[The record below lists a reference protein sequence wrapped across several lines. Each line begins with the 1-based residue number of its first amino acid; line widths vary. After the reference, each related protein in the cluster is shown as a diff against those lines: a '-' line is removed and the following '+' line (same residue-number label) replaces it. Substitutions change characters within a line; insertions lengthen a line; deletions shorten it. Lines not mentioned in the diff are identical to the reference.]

1 MFYDWRRNY
10 IQNKKPTIKKLGE
23 NYKQRRKQMN
33 KKKRQAI
40 SLVGIL
46 TVMIAFFITP
56 ITALAAS
63 VNYEKIGDYVS
74 TWHVAS
80 LGGLHWTDNGVHL
93 IKADNQPAFCIEHG
107 VLLNGGSGFEP
118 SEMDSAE
125 KERLSLI
132 SYYGYQISPTM
143 ENYGI
148 TQNIIW
154 EEFGDTLLTTQLPNY
169 ANRKN
174 EILAKV
180 TNHKIKPSFANQN
193 ITLNV
198 GDSITLTD
206 TNNVLSK
213 YGNLLENSANLQIE
227 KNGNI
232 LKLTATASSKESGKL
247 QYSMVP
253 KDQVGQSFVYK
264 KPGEQTVATFK
275 LSNAGEMNLNIKV
288 NLNGNVKLKK
298 VDQDTGKA
306 VPNTKMKFEYNGQT
320 KEIVTDMNGL
330 AQIDGLKAGTKVKIT
345 EVTASNGFVNKGES
359 KEITIEPNK
368 TIEVVFGNKAQQG
381 LLKLKKT
388 GQKAT
393 TVTTADSDYGKLH
406 DITFD
411 YVPLADVTFT
421 IKAREDIK
429 VGDYVHA
436 KKGSVVATVKTDEKG
451 ELINMPKLYLGKYE
465 AVETTAP
472 AGYLL
477 NTTPLPFEFTYEG
490 QNVELVSQSLEA
502 KNDFQQLKITVH
514 KNEEQIQEW
523 KGNVPV
529 LEEVKA
535 NDKVFGLF
543 TNQEYTMID
552 NTIVPADALLAFGT
566 VSEGE
571 LVFSN
576 QQLMEGKYYI
586 QELDAGEIHEIDP
599 THHEF
604 EFTAMDHDKEKIID
618 IYAPKDNQEDESLPL
633 LNKLHFNQFSLK
645 KINEEA
651 TLEEK
656 NGYEF
661 TFTGNGKG
669 AIFTLETEDKEVVQT
684 VTVNKDSL
692 ATFTNVPVG
701 TFYLKEKQPSS
712 ENYVG
717 SSETYQIISTLKG
730 VQAYDS
736 EGQLLGEIMNEE
748 TSEEEESIE
757 QTEEPDS
764 KEPTKDEPIVL
775 LELKNH
781 LVKGNAELTKTD
793 VSDGKTLQNTGIRI
807 LDKDKIVVI
816 EGKTDNQGQFIFEKL
831 PKGVYYFQEFDA
843 PSGYQL
849 DETPIQFEI
858 KEEGEIVK
866 CTMTN
871 QLIPN
876 EKGSLPQTG
885 ETTSIL
891 GIALGSLLLLGVA
904 SYYFYAK
911 KKQENKT
918 K

>member
-1 MFYDWRRNY
+1 
-10 IQNKKPTIKKLGE
+10 
-23 NYKQRRKQMN
+23 MN

-40 SLVGIL
+40 SLVGVL

-74 TWHVAS
+74 TWNVAS
-80 LGGLHWTDNGVHL
+80 LGGLHWTDEGVYM

-107 VLLNGGSGFEP
+107 VLLNGGSGFTP
-118 SEMDSAE
+118 SELNSTE

-154 EEFGDTLLTTQLPNY
+154 EEFGDTLLSTHLPNY
-169 ANRKN
+169 VNRKN
-174 EILAKV
+174 EILTKV
-180 TNHKIKPSFANQN
+180 ANHKIKPSFANQS

-227 KNGNI
+227 KNGRI

-253 KDQVGQSFVYK
+253 KDQVGQSFIYK

-275 LSNAGEMNLNIKV
+275 LSNAGEMNLAIKV
-288 NLNGNVKLKK
+288 NLNGNIKLKK
-298 VDQDTGKA
+298 VDEDTGKA

-320 KEIVTDMNGL
+320 KELVTDTNGL

-345 EVTASNGFVNKGES
+345 EVTASNGFVNKGET

-393 TVTTADSDYGKLH
+393 TVTTTESDHGQLH

-436 KKGSVVATVKTDEKG
+436 KKGSIVATVKTDESG

-465 AVETTAP
+465 AIETAAP
-472 AGYLL
+472 AGYLM
-477 NTTPLPFEFTYEG
+477 NTTPLSFEFTYEG
-490 QNVELVSQSLEA
+490 QNVELVSQSFEA
-502 KNDFQQLKITVH
+502 KNDFQQLKITIH

-523 KGNVPV
+523 KENVPV
-529 LEEVKA
+529 LEEVKG

-543 TNQEYTMID
+543 TNQEYVMTD
-552 NTIVPADALLAFGT
+552 NTTVPADGLLAFGT
-566 VSEGE
+566 VKDGE
-571 LVFSN
+571 FVFPN
-576 QQLMEGKYYI
+576 LQLMEGRYYI
-586 QELDAGEIHEIDP
+586 QELDAGESHNID
-599 THHEF
+599 TAHHEF
-604 EFTAMDHDKEKIID
+604 EFTATDHETEKIID
-618 IYAPKDNQEDESLPL
+618 IYAPKGNQEDESLPL

-645 KINEEA
+645 KVNEEA

-656 NGYEF
+656 NGYDF

-669 AIFTLETEDKEVVQT
+669 AIFTLETEDMEVIQT

-717 SSETYQIISTLKG
+717 SYETYQIISTLKG

-736 EGQLLGEIMNEE
+736 KGQLLDETMN
-748 TSEEEESIE
+748 EEEESIE

-793 VSDGKTLQNTGIRI
+793 VSGGKTLPNTGIRI
-807 LDKDKIVVI
+807 LDKDKKVVI
-816 EGKTDNQGQFIFEKL
+816 EGKTDNQGQFTFEKL

-891 GIALGSLLLLGVA
+891 GIALGSLLLMGVA
-904 SYYFYAK
+904 GYYFYAK
-911 KKQENKT
+911 KKQGNKT

>member
-1 MFYDWRRNY
+1 
-10 IQNKKPTIKKLGE
+10 
-23 NYKQRRKQMN
+23 MN

-40 SLVGIL
+40 SLVGVL

-56 ITALAAS
+56 ITAFAAS

-80 LGGLHWTDNGVHL
+80 LGGLHWTDNGVHM

-107 VLLNGGSGFEP
+107 VLLNGGSGFTP
-118 SEMDSAE
+118 SELNSTE

-169 ANRKN
+169 VNRKN

-180 TNHKIKPSFANQN
+180 ANHKIKPSFANQN

-227 KNGNI
+227 KNGNT
-232 LKLTATASSKESGKL
+232 LKLTATTNSKESGKL

-253 KDQVGQSFVYK
+253 KDKVGQSFIYK

-275 LSNAGEMNLNIKV
+275 LSNAGEMNLAIKV
-288 NLNGNVKLKK
+288 NLNGNIKLKK
-298 VDQDTGKA
+298 VDEDTGKA

-320 KEIVTDMNGL
+320 KELVTDMNGL

-393 TVTTADSDYGKLH
+393 TVTTTDSDYGPLH

-429 VGDYVHA
+429 VGDHVHA
-436 KKGSVVATVKTDEKG
+436 KKGSVVATVKTDANG
-451 ELINMPKLYLGKYE
+451 ELISMPKLYLGKYE
-465 AVETTAP
+465 AIETAAP
-472 AGYLL
+472 AGYLI

-514 KNEEQIQEW
+514 KNEEQIQGW
-523 KGNVPV
+523 KENVPV

-543 TNQEYTMID
+543 TNQEYPMTD
-552 NTIVPADALLAFGT
+552 NTTVPADALLAFGT
-566 VSEGE
+566 VNEGE
-571 LVFSN
+571 LVFPN
-576 QQLMEGKYYI
+576 LQLMEGTYYI
-586 QELDAGEIHEIDP
+586 QELDAGENHSIDT

-604 EFTAMDHDKEKIID
+604 EFKATDHETEKVIEL
-618 IYAPKDNQEDESLPL
+618 YAPKDNQEDESLPL

-656 NGYEF
+656 SGYDF
-661 TFTGNGKG
+661 TFTGNGEG
-669 AIFTLETEDKEVVQT
+669 AIFTIETEDKEVIQT
-684 VTVNKDSL
+684 VTVNKESL

-712 ENYVG
+712 EKYVG

-736 EGQLLGEIMNEE
+736 NGQLLGETMNEE
-748 TSEEEESIE
+748 PSEEEESIE

-764 KEPTKDEPIVL
+764 EEPTKDEPIVL

-793 VSDGKTLQNTGIRI
+793 VSDGKTLPNTGIRI
-807 LDKDKIVVI
+807 LDKDKKVVI

-891 GIALGSLLLLGVA
+891 GIALGSFLLLGVA
-904 SYYFYAK
+904 SYYFYTK
-911 KKQENKT
+911 KKQGNKT

>member
-1 MFYDWRRNY
+1 
-10 IQNKKPTIKKLGE
+10 
-23 NYKQRRKQMN
+23 MN

-40 SLVGIL
+40 SLVGVL

-56 ITALAAS
+56 ITAFAAS

-80 LGGLHWTDNGVHL
+80 LGGLHWTDNGVHM

-107 VLLNGGSGFEP
+107 VLLNGGSGFTP
-118 SEMDSAE
+118 SELNSAE

-169 ANRKN
+169 ENRKN
-174 EILAKV
+174 EILKKV
-180 TNHKIKPSFANQN
+180 ANHKIKPSFANQN

-232 LKLTATASSKESGKL
+232 LKLTATTSSKESGKL

-253 KDQVGQSFVYK
+253 KDQVGQSFIYK

-275 LSNAGEMNLNIKV
+275 LSNAGEMNLAIKV
-288 NLNGNVKLKK
+288 NLNGNIKLKK
-298 VDQDTGKA
+298 VDEDTGKS
-306 VPNTKMKFEYNGQT
+306 VPNTKMKFEYNEQT
-320 KEIVTDMNGL
+320 KELVTDMNGL

-359 KEITIEPNK
+359 KEIAIEPNK

-393 TVTTADSDYGKLH
+393 TVTTTDSDYGQLH
-406 DITFD
+406 DIAFD

-421 IKAREDIK
+421 VKAREDIK

-436 KKGSVVATVKTDEKG
+436 KKGSVVATVKTDANG

-465 AVETTAP
+465 AIETEAP
-472 AGYLL
+472 TGYLM

-502 KNDFQQLKITVH
+502 KNDFQQLKITIH

-523 KGNVPV
+523 KENVPV
-529 LEEVKA
+529 LEEVKG

-543 TNQEYTMID
+543 TNQEYAMTD
-552 NTIVPADALLAFGT
+552 NTTVSADGLLVFGT
-566 VSEGE
+566 VKDGE
-571 LVFSN
+571 LVFPN
-576 QQLMEGKYYI
+576 LQLMEGRYYI
-586 QELDAGEIHEIDP
+586 QELDAGESHNIDT
-599 THHEF
+599 THYEF
-604 EFTAMDHDKEKIID
+604 EFTATDHETEKNID

-645 KINEEA
+645 KVNEEA

-656 NGYEF
+656 SGYEF
-661 TFTGNGKG
+661 TFTGNGEG
-669 AIFTLETEDKEVVQT
+669 AIFTLETEDKEVIQT

-736 EGQLLGEIMNEE
+736 KGQLLGETMNEE

-764 KEPTKDEPIVL
+764 KEHTKDEPIML

-793 VSDGKTLQNTGIRI
+793 VSDGKTLPNTGIRI
-807 LDKDKIVVI
+807 LDKDKKVVI
-816 EGKTDNQGQFIFEKL
+816 EGKTDNQGQFTFEKL

-891 GIALGSLLLLGVA
+891 GIALGSLLLMGVA
-904 SYYFYAK
+904 GYYFYAK
-911 KKQENKT
+911 KKQGNKT

>member
-1 MFYDWRRNY
+1 
-10 IQNKKPTIKKLGE
+10 
-23 NYKQRRKQMN
+23 MN

-40 SLVGIL
+40 SLVGVL

-80 LGGLHWTDNGVHL
+80 LGGLHWTDNGVHM

-107 VLLNGGSGFEP
+107 VLLNGGSGFTP
-118 SEMDSAE
+118 SELNSTE

-169 ANRKN
+169 VNCKN

-180 TNHKIKPSFANQN
+180 ANHKIKPSFANQN

-227 KNGNI
+227 KNENI
-232 LKLTATASSKESGKL
+232 LKLTAMASSKEYGKL

-253 KDQVGQSFVYK
+253 KDQVGQSFIYK
-264 KPGEQTVATFK
+264 KPSEQTVATFK

-298 VDQDTGKA
+298 VDEDTNKA
-306 VPNTKMKFEYNGQT
+306 VPNTKMKFEYNGQI
-320 KEIVTDMNGL
+320 KEIVTDTNGL
-330 AQIDGLKAGTKVKIT
+330 AQIDGVKAGTKVKIT
-345 EVTASNGFVNKGES
+345 EVTASNGFVNKEES

-393 TVTTADSDYGKLH
+393 TVTTTDSDYGQLH

-411 YVPLADVTFT
+411 YVPLADVTFA

-436 KKGSVVATVKTDEKG
+436 KKGSVVATVKTDAKG
-451 ELINMPKLYLGKYE
+451 ELINIPKLYLGKYE
-465 AVETTAP
+465 AIETSAP
-472 AGYLL
+472 AGYLM

-502 KNDFQQLKITVH
+502 KNDFQQLKVSVH

-523 KGNVPV
+523 KENEPV

-543 TNQEYTMID
+543 TNQEYAMTD
-552 NTIVPADALLAFGT
+552 NTTVPADGLLAFGT
-566 VSEGE
+566 VKDGE

-576 QQLMEGKYYI
+576 LQLMEGRYYI
-586 QELDAGEIHEIDP
+586 QELDAGESHNIDT

-604 EFTAMDHDKEKIID
+604 EFIATDHETEKVIEL
-618 IYAPKDNQEDESLPL
+618 YAPKENQEDESLPL
-633 LNKLHFNQFSLK
+633 LNKLHFNHFSLK
-645 KINEEA
+645 KVNEDA

-656 NGYEF
+656 NGYDF
-661 TFTGNGKG
+661 TFTENGKD
-669 AIFTLETEDKEVVQT
+669 AIFTLETEDKEVIQT
-684 VTVNKDSL
+684 VTVDKDSL
-692 ATFTNVPVG
+692 AMFTNVPVG
-701 TFYLKEKQPSS
+701 TFCLKEKQPSS
-712 ENYVG
+712 ESYVR
-717 SSETYQIISTLKG
+717 SSETYKIVSTLKG

-736 EGQLLGEIMNEE
+736 KGQLLGEAMN
-748 TSEEEESIE
+748 EEEESIE
-757 QTEEPDS
+757 QTEEPNS

-793 VSDGKTLQNTGIRI
+793 VSNGRTLPNTGIRI
-807 LDKDKIVVI
+807 LDKDKKVVV
-816 EGKTDNQGQFIFEKL
+816 EGKTDNQGQFTFEKL
-831 PKGVYYFQEFDA
+831 PKGTYYFQEFKA
-843 PSGYQL
+843 PIGYQL

-858 KEEGEIVK
+858 KEDGEVVK

-876 EKGSLPQTG
+876 EKGNLPQTG
-885 ETTSIL
+885 EKTSIL
-891 GIALGSLLLLGVA
+891 GIALGSLLLVGIT

-911 KKQENKT
+911 KKQGNQT

>member
-1 MFYDWRRNY
+1 MKNKIRSPPITRITQY
-10 IQNKKPTIKKLGE
+10 INDGG
-23 NYKQRRKQMN
+23 KQMN

-40 SLVGIL
+40 SLVGVL

-80 LGGLHWTDNGVHL
+80 LGGLHWTDNGVYM

-107 VLLNGGSGFEP
+107 VLLNGGSGFTP
-118 SEMDSAE
+118 SELNSAE

-180 TNHKIKPSFANQN
+180 ANHKIKPSFANQN

-232 LKLTATASSKESGKL
+232 LKLTATTSSKESGKL

-253 KDQVGQSFVYK
+253 KDQVGQSFIYK

-275 LSNAGEMNLNIKV
+275 LSNVGEMNLAIKV
-288 NLNGNVKLKK
+288 NLNGNIKLKK
-298 VDQDTGKA
+298 VDEDTGKA
-306 VPNTKMKFEYNGQT
+306 VPNTKMKFEYNEQT
-320 KEIVTDMNGL
+320 KELVTDMNGL

-359 KEITIEPNK
+359 KEITIDPNK

-393 TVTTADSDYGKLH
+393 TVTTTDSDYGQLH

-429 VGDYVHA
+429 VGDYVHT
-436 KKGSVVATVKTDEKG
+436 KKGSVVATVKTDANG

-465 AVETTAP
+465 AIETEAP
-472 AGYLL
+472 AGYLM

-502 KNDFQQLKITVH
+502 KNDFQQLKITIH

-523 KGNVPV
+523 KENVPV
-529 LEEVKA
+529 FEEVKG

-543 TNQEYTMID
+543 TNQEYAMTY
-552 NTIVPADALLAFGT
+552 NTTVPADGLLVFGT
-566 VSEGE
+566 VKDGE
-571 LVFSN
+571 LVFPN
-576 QQLMEGKYYI
+576 LQLMEGRYYI
-586 QELDAGEIHEIDP
+586 QELDAGKSHNIDT

-604 EFTAMDHDKEKIID
+604 EFTATDHETEKIID

-645 KINEEA
+645 KVNEEA

-656 NGYEF
+656 NGYDF

-669 AIFTLETEDKEVVQT
+669 AIFTLETEDKKVIQT

-712 ENYVG
+712 EEYVG

-736 EGQLLGEIMNEE
+736 KGQLLGETMNEE
-748 TSEEEESIE
+748 SSEEEESIK

-764 KEPTKDEPIVL
+764 KEPTKDESIVL

-781 LVKGNAELTKTD
+781 LVKGNVELTKTD
-793 VSDGKTLQNTGIRI
+793 VSDGKTLPNTGIRI
-807 LDKDKIVVI
+807 IDKDKKVVI
-816 EGKTDNQGQFIFEKL
+816 EGKTNSQGQFTFEKL

-858 KEEGEIVK
+858 KEDGEIVK

-891 GIALGSLLLLGVA
+891 GIALGSLLLMGVA
-904 SYYFYAK
+904 SYCFYTK
-911 KKQENKT
+911 KKQGNKT

>member
-1 MFYDWRRNY
+1 
-10 IQNKKPTIKKLGE
+10 
-23 NYKQRRKQMN
+23 MN

-40 SLVGIL
+40 SLVGVL

-63 VNYEKIGDYVS
+63 VNYEKVGDYIS

-80 LGGLHWTDNGVHL
+80 LGGLHWTDDGVHM
-93 IKADNQPAFCIEHG
+93 IKADNQPAFCVEHG

-118 SEMDSAE
+118 SELNSAE

-132 SYYGYQISPTM
+132 SYYGYQLSPTV

-174 EILAKV
+174 EILTKV
-180 TNHKIKPSFANQN
+180 ANHKIKPSFTNQS

-227 KNGNI
+227 KNGNT

-253 KDQVGQSFVYK
+253 KDQVGQSFIYK

-275 LSNAGEMNLNIKV
+275 LSNAGEMNLAIKV

-298 VDQDTGKA
+298 IDEDTGKA

-320 KEIVTDMNGL
+320 KEIVTDTNGF
-330 AQIDGLKAGTKVKIT
+330 AQIDGVKAGTKVKIT

-393 TVTTADSDYGKLH
+393 TVITTDSDYGQLH

-436 KKGSVVATVKTDEKG
+436 KKGSVVEIVKTDTNG

-465 AVETTAP
+465 AVETVAP
-472 AGYLL
+472 AGYLM

-502 KNDFQQLKITVH
+502 KNDFQQLKITVY

-523 KGNVPV
+523 KENVPV

-543 TNQEYTMID
+543 TNQEYTMTD
-552 NTIVPADALLAFGT
+552 NTIVPVDALLAFGT
-566 VSEGE
+566 VNEGE
-571 LVFSN
+571 LVFPN
-576 QQLMEGKYYI
+576 LQLMEGTYYI
-586 QELDAGEIHEIDP
+586 QELDAGENHDNDT

-604 EFTAMDHDKEKIID
+604 EFTATDHETEKIIEL
-618 IYAPKDNQEDESLPL
+618 YAPKDNQEDESLPL

-645 KINEEA
+645 KVNEEA

-656 NGYEF
+656 NGYYF
-661 TFTGNGKG
+661 TFTGNAED
-669 AIFTLETEDKEVVQT
+669 AIFTLETEDKEVIQT

-692 ATFTNVPVG
+692 ATFMNVPVG

-736 EGQLLGEIMNEE
+736 KGQLLGETMKEE
-748 TSEEEESIE
+748 TSEEEESIK
-757 QTEEPDS
+757 QTEDPDS
-764 KEPTKDEPIVL
+764 KEPTKEEPIVL

-781 LVKGNAELTKTD
+781 LVKGSAELTKAD
-793 VSDGKTLQNTGIRI
+793 VSNGKALPNTGIRI
-807 LDKDKIVVI
+807 LDKDKKVVI
-816 EGKTDNQGQFIFEKL
+816 EGKTDNQGQFTFEKL
-831 PKGVYYFQEFDA
+831 PKGVYYFQEFEA

-858 KEEGEIVK
+858 KEDGEIVK

-876 EKGSLPQTG
+876 EKESLPQTG

-891 GIALGSLLLLGVA
+891 GIALGSLLLMGVA

-911 KKQENKT
+911 KKQRNQT

>member
-1 MFYDWRRNY
+1 
-10 IQNKKPTIKKLGE
+10 
-23 NYKQRRKQMN
+23 MN

-40 SLVGIL
+40 SLVGVL
-46 TVMIAFFITP
+46 TVLIAFFITP
-56 ITALAAS
+56 IMALAAS
-63 VNYEKIGDYVS
+63 VNYEKIGNYVS
-74 TWHVAS
+74 TWNVAS
-80 LGGLHWTDNGVHL
+80 LGGLHWTDEGVFM
-93 IKADNQPAFCIEHG
+93 IKADNQAAFCIEHG

-118 SEMDSAE
+118 SELNSAE

-143 ENYGI
+143 EDYGI

-154 EEFGDTLLTTQLPNY
+154 EEFGDTLLSTQLPNY

-174 EILAKV
+174 EILTKV
-180 TNHKIKPSFANQN
+180 ASHKIKPSFANQN

-227 KNGNI
+227 KNGDT

-253 KDQVGQSFVYK
+253 KDQVGQSFIYK

-275 LSNAGEMNLNIKV
+275 LSNAGEMNLAIKV

-298 VDQDTGKA
+298 VDEDTGKA

-320 KEIVTDMNGL
+320 KEIVTDTNGL

-381 LLKLKKT
+381 VLKLKKT

-393 TVTTADSDYGKLH
+393 TVTTTDSDYGKLH

-436 KKGSVVATVKTDEKG
+436 KKGSVVATVKTDANG
-451 ELINMPKLYLGKYE
+451 ELVNMPKLYLGKYE
-465 AVETTAP
+465 AIETAAP
-472 AGYLL
+472 AGYLM

-502 KNDFQQLKITVH
+502 KNDFQQLKITVY
-514 KNEEQIQEW
+514 KNEEQIQGW
-523 KGNVPV
+523 KENVPV

-543 TNQEYTMID
+543 TNQEYPITD
-552 NTIVPADALLAFGT
+552 NTIVPTDALLAFGT
-566 VSEGE
+566 VNDGE
-571 LVFSN
+571 LVFPN
-576 QQLMEGKYYI
+576 LQLMEGRYYI
-586 QELDAGEIHEIDP
+586 QELDAGENHDIDT

-604 EFTAMDHDKEKIID
+604 EFKATDHETEKIIEL
-618 IYAPKDNQEDESLPL
+618 YAPKDSQEDESLPL
-633 LNKLHFNQFSLK
+633 LNKLHFSQFSLK
-645 KINEEA
+645 KVNEEA

-656 NGYEF
+656 NGYDF
-661 TFTGNGKG
+661 TFTGNGEG
-669 AIFTLETEDKEVVQT
+669 AIFTLETEDKEVIQT

-712 ENYVG
+712 ENYIG

-736 EGQLLGEIMNEE
+736 KGQLLGETMNEE
-748 TSEEEESIE
+748 TSEEEEIIE

-781 LVKGNAELTKTD
+781 LVKGIAELTKTD
-793 VSDGKTLQNTGIRI
+793 VSNGKTLPNTGIRI
-807 LDKDKIVVI
+807 LDKDKKVVI
-816 EGKTDNQGQFIFEKL
+816 EGKTDNQGQLTFEKL

-858 KEEGEIVK
+858 KEDGEIVK

-885 ETTSIL
+885 ETMSIL
-891 GIALGSLLLLGVA
+891 GIALGSLLLVGIA

-911 KKQENKT
+911 KKQGNKT

>member
-1 MFYDWRRNY
+1 M
-10 IQNKKPTIKKLGE
+10 I
-23 NYKQRRKQMN
+23 

-40 SLVGIL
+40 SLVSVL
-46 TVMIAFFITP
+46 TVMLVFFITP
-56 ITALAAS
+56 IMAFAAS

-80 LGGLHWTDNGVHL
+80 LGGLHWTDNGVHM

-118 SEMDSAE
+118 SELNSVE

-154 EEFGDTLLTTQLPNY
+154 EEFGDILLSTQLPNY

-174 EILAKV
+174 EVLTKV
-180 TNHKIKPSFANQN
+180 ANHKIKPSFANQS

-206 TNNVLSK
+206 TNNVISK

-227 KNGNI
+227 KNGNT
-232 LKLTATASSKESGKL
+232 LKLTATASSKETGKL

-253 KDQVGQSFVYK
+253 KDQVGQSFIYK

-275 LSNAGEMNLNIKV
+275 LSNAGEMNLAIKV

-298 VDQDTGKA
+298 VDEDTGKT

-320 KEIVTDMNGL
+320 KEIMTDTNGL

-381 LLKLKKT
+381 VLKLKKT

-393 TVTTADSDYGKLH
+393 TVTTTDSDYGKLH

-429 VGDYVHA
+429 VGDYVYA
-436 KKGSVVATVKTDEKG
+436 KKGSVVATVKTDANG
-451 ELINMPKLYLGKYE
+451 VLVNMPKLYLGKYE
-465 AVETTAP
+465 AIETAAP
-472 AGYLL
+472 AGYLM

-514 KNEEQIQEW
+514 KNEEQIQGW
-523 KGNVPV
+523 KANVPV

-543 TNQEYTMID
+543 TNQEYPMTD
-552 NTIVPADALLAFGT
+552 KTTVPADALLAFGT
-566 VSEGE
+566 VNEGE
-571 LVFSN
+571 LIFPN
-576 QQLMEGKYYI
+576 LQLMEGTYYI
-586 QELDAGEIHEIDP
+586 QELDAGENHDIDL
-599 THHEF
+599 THNEF
-604 EFTAMDHDKEKIID
+604 EFKATDHETEKVIEL
-618 IYAPKDNQEDESLPL
+618 YAPKDNQEDESLPL

-645 KINEEA
+645 KVNEEA

-656 NGYEF
+656 NGYDF

-669 AIFTLETEDKEVVQT
+669 AIFTLETEDKVVIQT

-730 VQAYDS
+730 IQAYDS
-736 EGQLLGEIMNEE
+736 KGQLLGETMNEE
-748 TSEEEESIE
+748 TSEEEEIIE

-793 VSDGKTLQNTGIRI
+793 VSDGKSLPNTGIRI
-807 LDKDKIVVI
+807 LDKDKKVVI
-816 EGKTDNQGQFIFEKL
+816 EGKTDNQGQFTFEKL

-871 QLIPN
+871 QLLPN

-891 GIALGSLLLLGVA
+891 GIALGSLILLGVA
-904 SYYFYAK
+904 SYYFYTK
-911 KKQENKT
+911 KTQGNKT

>member
-1 MFYDWRRNY
+1 
-10 IQNKKPTIKKLGE
+10 
-23 NYKQRRKQMN
+23 MN

-40 SLVGIL
+40 SLVGVL

-80 LGGLHWTDNGVHL
+80 LGGLHWTDNGVHM

-107 VLLNGGSGFEP
+107 VLLNGGSGFTP
-118 SEMDSAE
+118 SELNSAE

-154 EEFGDTLLTTQLPNY
+154 EEFGDTLLSTQLPNY
-169 ANRKN
+169 ETRKN
-174 EILAKV
+174 EILTNVA
-180 TNHKIKPSFANQN
+180 NHKIKPSFANQN
-193 ITLNV
+193 ITLNA
-198 GDSITLTD
+198 GDSVTLID

-213 YGNLLENSANLQIE
+213 YDNLLENSANLQIK

-232 LKLTATASSKESGKL
+232 LKLTATTSSKESGKL

-288 NLNGNVKLKK
+288 NLNGNIKLKK
-298 VDQDTGKA
+298 VDEDTGKA

-320 KEIVTDMNGL
+320 KEIVTDMNGI

-359 KEITIEPNK
+359 KEITIESNK

-393 TVTTADSDYGKLH
+393 TFTTSDSDYGKLH
-406 DITFD
+406 DINFD

-436 KKGSVVATVKTDEKG
+436 KKGSVVATVKTDANG
-451 ELINMPKLYLGKYE
+451 ELVNMPKLYLGKYE
-465 AVETTAP
+465 AIETATP
-472 AGYLL
+472 AGYLM

-523 KGNVPV
+523 KENVPV

-543 TNQEYTMID
+543 TNQEYTMTD
-552 NTIVPADALLAFGT
+552 NTILPTDALLAFGT
-566 VSEGE
+566 VNEGE
-571 LVFSN
+571 LAFSN
-576 QQLMEGKYYI
+576 RQLMEGKYYI
-586 QELDAGEIHEIDP
+586 QELNAGESHNIDT

-604 EFTAMDHDKEKIID
+604 EFKATDHETEKVID
-618 IYAPKDNQEDESLPL
+618 IHAPKDNQEDESLPL

-661 TFTGNGKG
+661 TFTGNGEG
-669 AIFTLETEDKEVVQT
+669 AIFTLETEDKEVIQT
-684 VTVNKDSL
+684 VTVDKDSL

-712 ENYVG
+712 EKYVG

-736 EGQLLGEIMNEE
+736 KGQLLGETMNEE

-793 VSDGKTLQNTGIRI
+793 VSDGKTLPNTGIRI
-807 LDKDKIVVI
+807 LDKDKKVVI
-816 EGKTDNQGQFIFEKL
+816 EGKTDNQGQFTFEKL

-891 GIALGSLLLLGVA
+891 GIALGSLLLIGIA

-911 KKQENKT
+911 KKQGNKT

>member
-1 MFYDWRRNY
+1 
-10 IQNKKPTIKKLGE
+10 
-23 NYKQRRKQMN
+23 MN

-40 SLVGIL
+40 SLLSVF
-46 TVMIAFFITP
+46 TVTIAFFVTP
-56 ITALAAS
+56 ISALAAS
-63 VNYEKIGDYVS
+63 VNYEKVADYVS
-74 TWHVAS
+74 TWNIAS
-80 LGGLHWTDNGVHL
+80 LGGLHWTDEGVHM
-93 IKADNQPAFCIEHG
+93 IKADNQSAFCIEHG

-118 SEMDSAE
+118 SELNSAE

-132 SYYGYQISPTM
+132 SYYGYQSNPTV

-154 EEFGDTLLTTQLPNY
+154 EEFGDTLLSTQLPNY
-169 ANRKN
+169 TNRKN
-174 EILAKV
+174 EILTKV
-180 TNHKIKPSFANQN
+180 ANHKIKPSFENQSVE
-193 ITLNV
+193 LNAGESV
-198 GDSITLTD
+198 TLTD
-206 TNNVLSK
+206 TNNVLAK
-213 YGNLLENSANLQIE
+213 YDNLLENSANLQVE
-227 KNGNI
+227 KNGNT
-232 LKLTATASSKESGKL
+232 LKLTATNNSKETGKL
-247 QYSMVP
+247 QYSMVS
-253 KDQVGQSFVYK
+253 KDQVGQSFIYK

-298 VDQDTGKA
+298 VDEDTVKA
-306 VPNTKMKFEYNGQT
+306 VPNTKMKFEYNGQS
-320 KEIVTDMNGL
+320 KEIVTDANGL
-330 AQIDGLKAGTKVKIT
+330 AQLDGIKAGTKVKIT

-381 LLKLKKT
+381 LLELKKT

-393 TVTTADSDYGKLH
+393 TVTTTDSDYGQLH

-436 KKGSVVATVKTDEKG
+436 KKGSVVATVKTDTNG

-465 AVETTAP
+465 AIETEAP
-472 AGYLL
+472 AGYLI
-477 NTTPLPFEFTYEG
+477 NKAPLPFEFTYEG

-523 KGNVPV
+523 KGNKPV

-543 TNQEYTMID
+543 TNQEYTMTD
-552 NTIVPADALLAFGT
+552 NTTVPANALLAFGT
-566 VSEGE
+566 VNEGE

-576 QQLMEGKYYI
+576 RQLMEGKYYI
-586 QELDAGEIHEIDP
+586 QELDAGEDHDIDS

-604 EFTAMDHDKEKIID
+604 EFTATDHETEKIIEL
-618 IYAPKDNQEDESLPL
+618 YAPKDNQEDESLPL

-645 KINEEA
+645 KVNEEA
-651 TLEEK
+651 ILEEN
-656 NGYEF
+656 NGYDF
-661 TFTGNGKG
+661 TFTGNGEG
-669 AIFTLETEDKEVVQT
+669 AIFTLETEDKEVIQT
-684 VTVNKDSL
+684 VTVGKDSL
-692 ATFTNVPVG
+692 AMFTNIPVG

-712 ENYVG
+712 EDYVG
-717 SSETYQIISTLKG
+717 SSETYQIVSTLKG

-736 EGQLLGEIMNEE
+736 KGQLLGEVMNEE
-748 TSEEEESIE
+748 TSEEGTIE
-757 QTEEPDS
+757 QTEESAS
-764 KEPTKDEPIVL
+764 KKPIPDEPIL
-775 LELKNH
+775 LLKLKNH
-781 LVKGNAELTKTD
+781 LVKGMAELTKTD
-793 VSDGKTLQNTGIRI
+793 VSNGKALPNTGIRI
-807 LDKDKIVVI
+807 LDNNKKVVI
-816 EGKTDNQGQFIFEKL
+816 EGETDNQGQFTFEKL
-831 PKGVYYFQEFDA
+831 PKGVYYFQEVEA
-843 PSGYQL
+843 SAGYQL

-858 KEEGEIVK
+858 KEDGEVVK

-871 QLIPN
+871 QLTPT
-876 EKGSLPQTG
+876 EKENLPQTG
-885 ETTSIL
+885 EKTSIL
-891 GIALGSLLLLGVA
+891 GIVLGSLLLVGIA
-904 SYYFYAK
+904 SYYFYK
-911 KKQENKT
+911 KKRQGNKT

>member
-1 MFYDWRRNY
+1 
-10 IQNKKPTIKKLGE
+10 
-23 NYKQRRKQMN
+23 MN

-40 SLVGIL
+40 SLVGVL
-46 TVMIAFFITP
+46 TMMIAFFITP
-56 ITALAAS
+56 ITAFAAS

-80 LGGLHWTDNGVHL
+80 LGGLHWTDNGVHM

-107 VLLNGGSGFEP
+107 VLLNGGSGFTP
-118 SEMDSAE
+118 SELNSTE

-154 EEFGDTLLTTQLPNY
+154 EEFGDTLLSTQLPNY
-169 ANRKN
+169 TNRKN
-174 EILAKV
+174 EILTKV
-180 TNHKIKPSFANQN
+180 ANHKIKPSFENQSVE
-193 ITLNV
+193 LNAGESV
-198 GDSITLTD
+198 TLTD
-206 TNNVLSK
+206 TNNVLAK
-213 YGNLLENSANLQIE
+213 YDNLLENSANLQVE
-227 KNGNI
+227 KNGNT
-232 LKLTATASSKESGKL
+232 LKLTATNNSKETGKL
-247 QYSMVP
+247 QYSMVS
-253 KDQVGQSFVYK
+253 KDQVGQSFIYK

-298 VDQDTGKA
+298 VDEDTVKA

-320 KEIVTDMNGL
+320 KEIVTDANGL
-330 AQIDGLKAGTKVKIT
+330 AQLDGIKAGTKVKIT

-381 LLKLKKT
+381 LLELKKT

-393 TVTTADSDYGKLH
+393 TVTTTDSDYGQLH

-436 KKGSVVATVKTDEKG
+436 KKGSVVATVKTDTNG

-465 AVETTAP
+465 AIETEAP
-472 AGYLL
+472 AGYLI
-477 NTTPLPFEFTYEG
+477 NKAPLPFEFTYEG

-523 KGNVPV
+523 KGNKPV

-543 TNQEYTMID
+543 TNQEYTMTD
-552 NTIVPADALLAFGT
+552 NTTVPANALLAFGT
-566 VSEGE
+566 VNEGE

-576 QQLMEGKYYI
+576 RQLMEGKYYI
-586 QELDAGEIHEIDP
+586 QELDAGEDHDIDS

-604 EFTAMDHDKEKIID
+604 EFTATDHETEKIIEL
-618 IYAPKDNQEDESLPL
+618 YAPKDNQEDESLPL

-645 KINEEA
+645 KVNEEA
-651 TLEEK
+651 ILEEN
-656 NGYEF
+656 NGYDF
-661 TFTGNGKG
+661 TFTGNGEG
-669 AIFTLETEDKEVVQT
+669 AIFTLETEDKEVIQT
-684 VTVNKDSL
+684 VTVGKDSL
-692 ATFTNVPVG
+692 AMFTNIPVG

-712 ENYVG
+712 EDYVG
-717 SSETYQIISTLKG
+717 SSETYQIVSTLKG

-736 EGQLLGEIMNEE
+736 KGQLLGEVMNEE
-748 TSEEEESIE
+748 TSEEGTIE

-793 VSDGKTLQNTGIRI
+793 VSDGKTLPNTGICI
-807 LDKDKIVVI
+807 LDKDKKVVI
-816 EGKTDNQGQFIFEKL
+816 EGETDNQGQFTFEKL
-831 PKGVYYFQEFDA
+831 PKGVYYFQEVEA
-843 PSGYQL
+843 SAGYQL

-858 KEEGEIVK
+858 KEDGEVVK

-871 QLIPN
+871 QLTPT
-876 EKGSLPQTG
+876 EKENLPQTG
-885 ETTSIL
+885 EKTSIL
-891 GIALGSLLLLGVA
+891 GIVLGSLLLVGIA
-904 SYYFYAK
+904 SYYFYK
-911 KKQENKT
+911 KKRQGNKT

>member
-1 MFYDWRRNY
+1 
-10 IQNKKPTIKKLGE
+10 
-23 NYKQRRKQMN
+23 MN

-40 SLVGIL
+40 SLVSVL

-80 LGGLHWTDNGVHL
+80 LGGLHWTDNGVHM
-93 IKADNQPAFCIEHG
+93 IKANNQPAFCIEHG

-118 SEMDSAE
+118 SELNSAE

-180 TNHKIKPSFANQN
+180 ANHKIKPSFANQN

-232 LKLTATASSKESGKL
+232 LKLTATDSSKESGKL

-253 KDQVGQSFVYK
+253 KDQVGQSFIYK

-275 LSNAGEMNLNIKV
+275 LSNAGEMNLGIKV

-298 VDQDTGKA
+298 VDEDTGKV
-306 VPNTKMKFEYNGQT
+306 VPNTKMKFEYSGQT
-320 KEIVTDMNGL
+320 KEIVTDTNGL
-330 AQIDGLKAGTKVKIT
+330 AQINDLKAGTKVKIT
-345 EVTASNGFVNKGES
+345 EVTANNGFVNKGES

-393 TVTTADSDYGKLH
+393 TVTITDSDYGKLH

-411 YVPLADVTFT
+411 YIPLADVTFT

-429 VGDYVHA
+429 VGYYVHA
-436 KKGSVVATVKTDEKG
+436 KKGSVVATVKTDANG

-465 AVETTAP
+465 AIETAAP
-472 AGYLL
+472 AGYLM
-477 NTTPLPFEFTYEG
+477 NTIPLPFEFTYEG
-490 QNVELVSQSLEA
+490 QDVELVSQSLEA

-523 KGNVPV
+523 KENVPV

-535 NDKVFGLF
+535 NDKEFGLF
-543 TNQEYTMID
+543 TNQEYTMTD
-552 NTIVPADALLAFGT
+552 NTTVPVDALLAFGT
-566 VSEGE
+566 VNEGE
-571 LVFSN
+571 LVFPN
-576 QQLMEGKYYI
+576 LQLMGGTYYI
-586 QELDAGEIHEIDP
+586 QELDAGENHDIDL

-604 EFTAMDHDKEKIID
+604 EFKPTDYETEKVIEL
-618 IYAPKDNQEDESLPL
+618 YAPKDNQEDELLPL

-656 NGYEF
+656 NGYDF
-661 TFTGNGKG
+661 TFTGNGEG
-669 AIFTLETEDKEVVQT
+669 AIFTLETEDKEVIQT

-701 TFYLKEKQPSS
+701 MFYLKEKQPSS

-736 EGQLLGEIMNEE
+736 KGQLLGE
-748 TSEEEESIE
+748 TSEEEEFIE

-764 KEPTKDEPIVL
+764 KEPKKDEPIVL
-775 LELKNH
+775 LEIKNH
-781 LVKGNAELTKTD
+781 LV
-793 VSDGKTLQNTGIRI
+793 
-807 LDKDKIVVI
+807 
-816 EGKTDNQGQFIFEKL
+816 
-831 PKGVYYFQEFDA
+831 
-843 PSGYQL
+843 
-849 DETPIQFEI
+849 
-858 KEEGEIVK
+858 
-866 CTMTN
+866 
-871 QLIPN
+871 
-876 EKGSLPQTG
+876 
-885 ETTSIL
+885 
-891 GIALGSLLLLGVA
+891 
-904 SYYFYAK
+904 
-911 KKQENKT
+911 
-918 K
+918 

>member
-1 MFYDWRRNY
+1 
-10 IQNKKPTIKKLGE
+10 
-23 NYKQRRKQMN
+23 MN
-33 KKKRQAI
+33 KKKRQVI
-40 SLVGIL
+40 SLVGVL

-80 LGGLHWTDNGVHL
+80 LGGLHWTDNGVHM

-118 SEMDSAE
+118 SELNSAE

-154 EEFGDTLLTTQLPNY
+154 EEFGDTLLSTQLPNY

-174 EILAKV
+174 EILTKV
-180 TNHKIKPSFANQN
+180 VSHKIKPSFANQN

-227 KNGNI
+227 KNGNT
-232 LKLTATASSKESGKL
+232 LKLTAIASSKETGKL

-253 KDQVGQSFVYK
+253 KDQVGQSFIYK

-275 LSNAGEMNLNIKV
+275 LSNAGEMNLAIKV

-298 VDQDTGKA
+298 VDEDTGIA
-306 VPNTKMKFEYNGQT
+306 VPNTKMKFEYNGQI
-320 KEIVTDMNGL
+320 KEIMTDTNGL
-330 AQIDGLKAGTKVKIT
+330 AQIDGIKAGTKVKIT

-393 TVTTADSDYGKLH
+393 TVTTTDSDYGQLH

-436 KKGSVVATVKTDEKG
+436 KKGSVVATVKTDTNG

-465 AVETTAP
+465 AIETEAP
-472 AGYLL
+472 AGYLM
-477 NTTPLPFEFTYEG
+477 NTPPMPFEFTYEG
-490 QNVELVSQSLEA
+490 QNVELVSQSLEV

-523 KGNVPV
+523 KENVPV

-543 TNQEYTMID
+543 TNQEYAMTD
-552 NTIVPADALLAFGT
+552 NTTVPADALLAFGT

-571 LVFSN
+571 LVFPN
-576 QQLMEGKYYI
+576 RRLMEGRYYI
-586 QELDAGEIHEIDP
+586 QELDAGEDHDIDS
-599 THHEF
+599 THYEF
-604 EFTAMDHDKEKIID
+604 EFTATDHETEKIIEL
-618 IYAPKDNQEDESLPL
+618 YASKDNQEDESLPL

-645 KINEEA
+645 KVNEEA

-656 NGYEF
+656 NGYDF

-669 AIFTLETEDKEVVQT
+669 AIFILETEDKEVVQT

-692 ATFTNVPVG
+692 ATFTNIPVG

-730 VQAYDS
+730 VQAYNS
-736 EGQLLGEIMNEE
+736 KGQLLGETMNEE
-748 TSEEEESIE
+748 TSEEEESID

-764 KEPTKDEPIVL
+764 KEPKNDEPIVL

-793 VSDGKTLQNTGIRI
+793 VSDGKTLPNTGIRI
-807 LDKDKIVVI
+807 LNKDKKVVI
-816 EGKTDNQGQFIFEKL
+816 EGKTDNQGQFTFEKL

-891 GIALGSLLLLGVA
+891 GIALGSLLLMGVA
-904 SYYFYAK
+904 SYYFYVK
-911 KKQENKT
+911 KKQGNQT
-918 K
+918 R

>member
-1 MFYDWRRNY
+1 
-10 IQNKKPTIKKLGE
+10 
-23 NYKQRRKQMN
+23 MN

-40 SLVGIL
+40 SLVGVL

-56 ITALAAS
+56 ITALAAT

-74 TWHVAS
+74 TWHIAS
-80 LGGLHWTDNGVHL
+80 LGGQHWTDEGVHI

-118 SEMDSAE
+118 SELNNAE

-169 ANRKN
+169 ADRKN
-174 EILAKV
+174 EILTKV
-180 TNHKIKPSFANQN
+180 ANHKIKPSFADQT

-198 GDSITLTD
+198 GDSVTLTD

-213 YGNLLENSANLQIE
+213 YDNLLENSANLQIE
-227 KNGNI
+227 KNGNT
-232 LKLTATASSKESGKL
+232 LKLTATADSKESGKL

-253 KDQVGQSFVYK
+253 KDQVGQSFIYK

-275 LSNAGEMNLNIKV
+275 LSNAGEMYLNIKV
-288 NLNGNVKLKK
+288 TLNGNVKLKK
-298 VDQDTGKA
+298 VDEDTGQA
-306 VPNTKMKFEYNGQT
+306 VPNTKMKFEYKGQT
-320 KEIVTDMNGL
+320 KEIVTDTNGL

-393 TVTTADSDYGKLH
+393 TVTTTDSDYGKLH

-436 KKGSVVATVKTDEKG
+436 KKGSVVATVKTDVNG

-465 AVETTAP
+465 AIETEAP
-472 AGYLL
+472 AGYLI
-477 NTTPLPFEFTYEG
+477 NKTPLPFEFTYEG

-502 KNDFQQLKITVH
+502 KNDFQQIKVTVH

-523 KGNVPV
+523 KGNKPV

-543 TNQEYTMID
+543 TNQEYTMTD
-552 NTIVPADALLAFGT
+552 NTTVPSNALLAFGT
-566 VSEGE
+566 VNEGE
-571 LVFSN
+571 LAFSN
-576 QQLMEGKYYI
+576 RQLMEGKYYI
-586 QELDAGEIHEIDP
+586 QELNAGESHNIDT

-604 EFTAMDHDKEKIID
+604 EFKATDHETEKVID
-618 IYAPKDNQEDESLPL
+618 IHAPKDNQEDESLPL

-661 TFTGNGKG
+661 TFTGNGEG
-669 AIFTLETEDKEVVQT
+669 AIFTLETEDKEVIQT
-684 VTVNKDSL
+684 VTVDKDSL

-712 ENYVG
+712 EKYVG

-730 VQAYDS
+730 VQAYNS
-736 EGQLLGEIMNEE
+736 NGQLLGETTNEE
-748 TSEEEESIE
+748 PSEEEESIE

-764 KEPTKDEPIVL
+764 EEPTKDEPIVL

-781 LVKGNAELTKTD
+781 LVKGDAELTKTD
-793 VSDGKTLQNTGIRI
+793 VSNGKTLPNTGIRI
-807 LDKDKIVVI
+807 LDKDKKIVI
-816 EGKTDNQGQFIFEKL
+816 EGKTDKQGQFIFEKL
-831 PKGVYYFQEFDA
+831 PKGMYYFQEFDA

-858 KEEGEIVK
+858 KEDGEIVK

-885 ETTSIL
+885 ETTSVL
-891 GIALGSLLLLGVA
+891 GIVLGSLLLLCVA
-904 SYYFYAK
+904 SYYFYTK
-911 KKQENKT
+911 KKQGNKT

>member
-1 MFYDWRRNY
+1 
-10 IQNKKPTIKKLGE
+10 
-23 NYKQRRKQMN
+23 MN

-80 LGGLHWTDNGVHL
+80 LGGLHWTDNGVHM

-118 SEMDSAE
+118 SEMNSAE

-132 SYYGYQISPTM
+132 SYYGYQISPTV

-174 EILAKV
+174 EILTKV
-180 TNHKIKPSFANQN
+180 ANHKIKPSFANQN

-198 GDSITLTD
+198 GDSVTLTD

-213 YGNLLENSANLQIE
+213 YGHLVENSANLQIE
-227 KNGNI
+227 KSGNT
-232 LKLTATASSKESGKL
+232 LKLTATTNSKESGKL
-247 QYSMVP
+247 QYSMVS
-253 KDQVGQSFVYK
+253 KDQVGQSFIYK

-275 LSNAGEMNLNIKV
+275 LSNAGEMNLTIKV

-298 VDQDTGKA
+298 VDEDTGKA

-320 KEIVTDMNGL
+320 KEIMTDTNGL

-368 TIEVVFGNKAQQG
+368 TIEVIFGNKAQQG

-393 TVTTADSDYGKLH
+393 TVTTTDSDYGKLH
-406 DITFD
+406 DIIFD

-429 VGDYVHA
+429 VGDHVHA
-436 KKGSVVATVKTDEKG
+436 KKGSVVATVKTDANG
-451 ELINMPKLYLGKYE
+451 ELISMPKLYLGKYE
-465 AVETTAP
+465 AIETAAP
-472 AGYLL
+472 AGYLM

-490 QNVELVSQSLEA
+490 QNVELVSQSLEV

-514 KNEEQIQEW
+514 KNEEQIQGW
-523 KGNVPV
+523 KANVPV

-543 TNQEYTMID
+543 TNQEYSMTD
-552 NTIVPADALLAFGT
+552 KTTVPADALLAFGT
-566 VSEGE
+566 VNEGE
-571 LVFSN
+571 LVFPN
-576 QQLMEGKYYI
+576 LQLIEGTYYI
-586 QELDAGEIHEIDP
+586 QELDAGENHDIDL

-604 EFTAMDHDKEKIID
+604 EFKATDHETEKVIEL
-618 IYAPKDNQEDESLPL
+618 YAPKDNQEDESLPL

-656 NGYEF
+656 NGYDF
-661 TFTGNGKG
+661 NFTGNGEG
-669 AIFTLETEDKEVVQT
+669 AIFTLETEDKEVIQT

-692 ATFTNVPVG
+692 ATFTHVPVG

-736 EGQLLGEIMNEE
+736 RGQLLGETMNDE
-748 TSEEEESIE
+748 TSEEEESID

-764 KEPTKDEPIVL
+764 KEPKNDEPIVL

-793 VSDGKTLQNTGIRI
+793 VSDGKTLPNTGIRI
-807 LDKDKIVVI
+807 LDKDKKVVI
-816 EGKTDNQGQFIFEKL
+816 EGKTDNQGQFTFEKL
-831 PKGVYYFQEFDA
+831 PKGMYYFQEFEA

-849 DETPIQFEI
+849 DETPIQIEI
-858 KEEGEIVK
+858 MEDGKIVK

-876 EKGSLPQTG
+876 KKGSLPQTG

-911 KKQENKT
+911 KKQGNKT

>member
-1 MFYDWRRNY
+1 
-10 IQNKKPTIKKLGE
+10 
-23 NYKQRRKQMN
+23 MN

-40 SLVGIL
+40 SLVGVL

-74 TWHVAS
+74 TWNIAS
-80 LGGLHWTDNGVHL
+80 LGGLHWTDNGVHM

-118 SEMDSAE
+118 SELNSAE

-169 ANRKN
+169 TNRKN

-180 TNHKIKPSFANQN
+180 ANYKIKPSFANQN
-193 ITLNV
+193 ITLNL

-253 KDQVGQSFVYK
+253 KDQVGQSFIYK

-275 LSNAGEMNLNIKV
+275 LSNAGEMNLAIKV

-298 VDQDTGKA
+298 VDEDTGQA
-306 VPNTKMKFEYNGQT
+306 VPNTKMKFEYNGQI
-320 KEIVTDMNGL
+320 KEIVTDTNGL
-330 AQIDGLKAGTKVKIT
+330 AQIDGVKAGTKVKIT

-388 GQKAT
+388 GQKAIA
-393 TVTTADSDYGKLH
+393 VTTTDSDYGQLH

-411 YVPLADVTFT
+411 YVPLADVTFN

-436 KKGSVVATVKTDEKG
+436 KKGSVVATVKTDAKG

-465 AVETTAP
+465 AIETKAP
-472 AGYLL
+472 AGYLM
-477 NTTPLPFEFTYEG
+477 NTTSLPFEFTYEG

-523 KGNVPV
+523 KENEPV

-543 TNQEYTMID
+543 TNQEYAMTD
-552 NTIVPADALLAFGT
+552 NTTVPADGLLAFGT
-566 VSEGE
+566 VKDGE
-571 LVFSN
+571 LVFPN
-576 QQLMEGKYYI
+576 LQLMEGRYYI
-586 QELDAGEIHEIDP
+586 QELDAGESHNIDT

-604 EFTAMDHDKEKIID
+604 EFTATDHETEKVIEL
-618 IYAPKDNQEDESLPL
+618 YAPKENQEDESLPL
-633 LNKLHFNQFSLK
+633 LNKLHFNHFSLK
-645 KINEEA
+645 KVNEEA

-656 NGYEF
+656 NGYDF
-661 TFTGNGKG
+661 TFTGNGKD
-669 AIFTLETEDKEVVQT
+669 AIFTLETEDKEVIQT
-684 VTVNKDSL
+684 VTVDKDSL
-692 ATFTNVPVG
+692 AMFTNVPVG

-712 ENYVG
+712 ESYVR
-717 SSETYQIISTLKG
+717 SSETYKIVSTLKG

-736 EGQLLGEIMNEE
+736 KGQLLGEAMNEE
-748 TSEEEESIE
+748 TSEEEEETE
-757 QTEEPDS
+757 QTEESDS
-764 KEPTKDEPIVL
+764 KEPIKDEPIVL
-775 LELKNH
+775 LEIKNH
-781 LVKGNAELTKTD
+781 LVKGVAELTKTD
-793 VSDGKTLQNTGIRI
+793 VLNGKALPNTGIRI
-807 LDKDKIVVI
+807 LDKDKKVVI
-816 EGKTDNQGQFIFEKL
+816 EGKTDNQGQFTFEKL
-831 PKGVYYFQEFDA
+831 PKGTYYFQEFEA
-843 PSGYQL
+843 PIGYQL

-858 KEEGEIVK
+858 KEDGKVVK
-866 CTMTN
+866 STMTN

-876 EKGSLPQTG
+876 EKGNLPQTG
-885 ETTSIL
+885 EKTSIL
-891 GIALGSLLLLGVA
+891 GIALGSLLLVGIA
-904 SYYFYAK
+904 IYYFYAK
-911 KKQENKT
+911 KKQGNKT